1 MRSIVIYA
9 LLGVVMLTGLALR
22 TWNVNFD
29 GGLNAHPDELD
40 NACLYAPNIGWPS
53 SLDEFLDPQRSPL
66 NPLWDREND
75 RRLIYAYGHF
85 PLYLGILTGELLN
98 SLAKPAR
105 LLPLSDRTIALMERA
120 NTPCAGV
127 TVAGRLLMALLDT
140 LTILLLFLLG
150 RRLYGAAGGLLAA
163 GLYAFTAQ
171 AVQLSHFFAMDPAST
186 TFITLAVYGS
196 VLMVQERSWRGVLYA
211 GIGAGLATS
220 AKFSALPILALPFVA
235 ALIALWPTGNRRTHH
250 AEYTKRSRHGVG
262 RLLVG
267 APIALLLACAA
278 FFITSPY
285 AVLEW
290 SSFIQNTLVGP
301 GKQVASGTADT
312 PFTRQYRN
320 TIPYLY
326 LIQQQVVWGMGL
338 PLGLIALAGSGWALV
353 KVLWQR
359 ARAGE
364 LIVWIWVIP
373 YFGITGAF
381 LAKFNR
387 YMSPVLPFV
396 LLFTAGM
403 IVWLW
408 RFGASRYSDG
418 SQYRLAAR
426 FSAAFLALIALG
438 GGLFWSLAYVNG
450 VYANEH
456 TWITASRWVYAN
468 VPNDSV
474 ILYERWNSPL
484 PKSIRGEPGMDMN
497 SHGLRHIDWSPYG
510 EDTPE
515 KYEILRQK
523 LSEADYVIY
532 SSKHIYEGVD
542 ELPERNPMTIRY
554 YDLMFGEQLGFVH
567 AADFTSPPR
576 LLGLTFPDQEADE
589 SWSLSDHPRVSIFAK
604 QRDLTDAE
612 FDVLLGG
619 SWEGAIAGFRGK
631 DSLFNSVLSFLQ
643 PFIQR
648 VRALGQPL
656 YAPSASSGRLSYS
669 SGTGGRCDTLSDSGA
684 VCYCG
689 SRSVPGEWPSQ
700 FSREGQPTVL
710 GDATTHQVTLLGWE
724 LLKGESPQPTDT
736 VVVRLYW
743 QPHGPIN
750 EELHSFLHLYTP
762 SLQRSWAVAH
772 NRRPSCQPATD
783 WHPGN
788 YYVDDLRLSIP
799 VDTPPVTYSLVVG
812 LVSSDGAR
820 LAVSGSTDDVL
831 HLRTLDVTP
840 TNRTGFF
847 QRKRFLREDQPT
859 IVAPA
864 ETDDG
869 LRLQGYDL
877 LPAPGA
883 PTLRLF
889 WKTGG
894 GVASDWI
901 TYIHLHSPQGERIA
915 QFDGPA
921 LAGLQPTSQWQTDSL
936 YIDRRQLVLPAGL
949 EPGDYL
955 LRIGLYNFESG
966 ERLPFRPDF
975 GDGQGK
981 FEDGQLLVPLSVPE
995 GSDQVS
1001 GT

>member
-9 LLGVVMLTGLALR
+9 LLGVVMLTGLGLR

-29 GGLNAHPDELD
+29 GGLNAHPDERH

-171 AVQLSHFFAMDPAST
+171 TVQLSHFFAMDPAST

-262 RLLVG
+262 RLLVD
-267 APIALLLACAA
+267 ATIALLLACAA

-301 GKQVASGTADT
+301 GKQVASGTIDT
-312 PFTRQYRN
+312 TFTRQYRN

-326 LIQQQVVWGMGL
+326 FIQQQVVWGMGL

-353 KVLWQR
+353 KVLWLR

-364 LIVWIWVIP
+364 LIVWTWVIP

-396 LLFTAGM
+396 LLFAAGM

-408 RFGASRYSDG
+408 RLGAKRYSDG
-418 SQYRLAAR
+418 SQLRLAAR

-474 ILYERWNSPL
+474 ILYERWPDPL
-484 PKSIRGEPGMDMN
+484 PKSIPGEPGMDMG
-497 SHGLRHIDWSPYG
+497 SHGLQNIVWEAYG

-515 KYEILRQK
+515 KYNSLLQQLRA
-523 LSEADYVIY
+523 ADYLIY
-532 SSKHIYEGVD
+532 SSNHVYKGVN
-542 ELPERNPMTIRY
+542 ELPERYPMTIRY
-554 YDLMFGEQLGFVH
+554 HELMFGEQLGFTH
-567 AADFTSPPR
+567 AADITSPPR
-576 LLGLTFPDQEADE
+576 LFGLTFPDHEADE
-589 SWSLSDHPRVSIFAK
+589 SWSLYDHPRVSIFAK

-648 VRALGQPL
+648 ARALGQPL
-656 YAPSASSGRLSYS
+656 YSPSASSGRLSFS

-684 VCYCG
+684 LCYCG

-724 LLKGESPQPTDT
+724 LLKGQSPQPTDT

-831 HLRTLDVTP
+831 HLRALAVSPLT
-840 TNRTGFF
+840 TGFF
-847 QRKRFLREDQPT
+847 QRRQFLRQERPT

-889 WKTGG
+889 WETGE

-936 YIDRRQLVLPAGL
+936 YIDRRQLVLPGGL

-975 GDGQGK
+975 GDGQGH
-981 FEDGQLLVPLSVPE
+981 FEAGQLLVPLSVPE

>member
-1 MRSIVIYA
+1 
-9 LLGVVMLTGLALR
+9 MLTGLGLR

-29 GGLNAHPDELD
+29 GGLNAHTDERSTT
-40 NACLYAPNIGWPS
+40 CYYAPNIGWPS
-53 SLDEFLDPQRSPL
+53 SLDEFLDPRRSPL

-75 RRLIYAYGHF
+75 SRLIYAYGHF

-120 NTPCAGV
+120 NTPCEGV
-127 TVAGRLLMALLDT
+127 AVAGRLLMALLDS

-196 VLMVQERSWRGVLYA
+196 VLMIQERSWRGVLYA

-262 RLLVG
+262 RMLVS
-267 APIALLLACAA
+267 APLALLLACAA

-285 AVLEW
+285 AVLDW
-290 SSFIQNTLVGP
+290 ASFIQSALVGP
-301 GKQVASGTADT
+301 GQQVASGTEDA

-326 LIQQQVVWGMGL
+326 FIQQQVMWGMGL

-353 KVLWQR
+353 KVLWLR

-364 LIVWIWVIP
+364 LIVWTWVIP

-387 YMSPVLPFV
+387 YMSPVLPLV

-418 SQYRLAAR
+418 SQLRLAAR

-438 GGLFWSLAYVNG
+438 GGLFWSVAYANG
-450 VYANEH
+450 VYGNEH

-468 VPNDSV
+468 VPSGSV
-474 ILYERWNSPL
+474 ILWEPWDDPL
-484 PKSIRGEPGMDMN
+484 PKSIPGEPGMDMG
-497 SHGLRHIDWSPYG
+497 SHGLRHIDWSPYE
-510 EDTPE
+510 EDTPD

-532 SSKHIYEGVD
+532 SSKRIYGSVD

-576 LLGLTFPDQEADE
+576 LLGLTFADHEADE
-589 SWSLSDHPRVSIFAK
+589 SWSIFDHPRVSIFAK

-612 FDVLLGG
+612 FDALLGD
-619 SWEGAIAGFRGK
+619 SWEGAYHEYRGK
-631 DSLFNSVLSFLQ
+631 DPPLNAILTVWGSLIHRVQLQ
-643 PFIQR
+643 D
-648 VRALGQPL
+648 QPL
-656 YAPSASSGRLSYS
+656 NAQSVISEWRPDRPEAVS
-669 SGTGGRCDTLSDSGA
+669 RCDSLSEGGA
-684 VCYCG
+684 LCYC
-689 SRSVPGEWPSQ
+689 RSEPVPEEWPSRL
-700 FSREGQPTVL
+700 REVGEPIL
-710 GDATTHQVTLLGWE
+710 FGDETTPQVTLLGWE
-724 LLKGESPQPTDT
+724 LLAGESPQPTDT
-736 VVVRLYW
+736 VKVRLYW
-743 QPHGPIN
+743 QAHDRID
-750 EELHSFLHLYTP
+750 EEIHSFLHLYTP

-772 NRRPSCQPATD
+772 NRKPSCRPALG

-788 YYVDDLRLSIP
+788 YYVDDLHLTIP
-799 VDTPPVTYSLVVG
+799 GDTPPVAYSLVAG
-812 LVSSDGAR
+812 LVSSSGER
-820 LAVSGSTDDVL
+820 LAVPGSTDGLL
-831 HLRTLDVTP
+831 HLRTLEVAP
-840 TNRTGFF
+840 ARPGFF
-847 QRKRFLREDQPT
+847 QRRRFLRQERPT
-859 IVAPA
+859 IVAAA

-889 WKTGG
+889 WETGE

-966 ERLPFRPDF
+966 ERMPFRPDF

-981 FEDGQLLVPLSVPE
+981 FEDGQLLVPLIVPE
-995 GSDQVS
+995 LSYRVS